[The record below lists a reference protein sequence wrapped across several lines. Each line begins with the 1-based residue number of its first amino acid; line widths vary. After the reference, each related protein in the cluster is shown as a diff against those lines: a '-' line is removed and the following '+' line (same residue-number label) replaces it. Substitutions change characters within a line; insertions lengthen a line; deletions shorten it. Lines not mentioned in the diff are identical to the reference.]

1 MNNNNMSTMEP
12 VFCIMALFELVRVA
26 WGGSV
31 GMKLREMKQ
40 IPQLTKTTYNKK
52 PRQ

>member
-1 MNNNNMSTMEP
+1 MNNNMSTMEP

-31 GMKLREMKQ
+31 GMKLREMK
-40 IPQLTKTTYNKK
+40 
-52 PRQ
+52 

>member
-1 MNNNNMSTMEP
+1 MNNNMSTMEP

-26 WGGSV
+26 WGVSV
-31 GMKLREMKQ
+31 EMKQ

>member
-1 MNNNNMSTMEP
+1 MEL
-12 VFCIMALFELVRVA
+12 VFGIMALFELVRVT
-26 WGGSV
+26 WGVSV

>member
-26 WGGSV
+26 WGGFCWN
-31 GMKLREMKQ
+31 E
-40 IPQLTKTTYNKK
+40 IT
-52 PRQ
+52 

>member
-1 MNNNNMSTMEP
+1 MEP
-12 VFCIMALFELVRVA
+12 VFGIMVLFEFTRVA
-26 WGGSV
+26 WGVSV